1 MHAFRRCGG
10 NETGHHWAVQ
20 ANAAVLFESDSQCCG
35 KYFEANALNAAWRT
49 REAAVNDF
57 FCQPHR
63 FKDLGALVTLQGR
76 DPHFGHYLK
85 HAFGDTLAIAGN
97 NLFIGP

>member
-1 MHAFRRCGG
+1 MKL
-10 NETGHHWAVQ
+10 AVIGQ
-20 ANAAVLFESDSQCCG
+20 YRQMLLFFSSRIADVVAADRLLG